1 MNQSLELLSNRTQVV
16 APVNVTA
23 DRYTFLGLD
32 QAEPNLGVAP
42 TSAYVLATNEYGVR
56 RWAPFND
63 VGVVG
68 PTGPTGAT
76 GATGPTGDR
85 YTTISTDTFAIPV
98 TFPSYLQINVEPL
111 LAYIPA
117 HRILVA
123 YNSKNYFTGTVVDY
137 NNISGLMQLSALS
150 AGQGSGTYSFWEVS
164 LDGSVGGPQGST
176 GATGNPGPVGA
187 SYFPNAISYYYIE
200 PSTATGKAISGSDQY
215 GRTLTYN
222 ALLPNN
228 VNVYK
233 NGSRLTNNFSFT
245 ANDGV
250 NILLASSL
258 IASDKIEVVVVSGS
272 IDFNPDIFTRNDL
285 QNFRYTVGFD
295 PLTSIP
301 TGYYTVSGFD
311 DTNRLL
317 AYTPGSISLYKN
329 GSHLIDTLDYTATNG
344 YTITLSGQLNTTDVV
359 NVLVLSAFNFA
370 PYKVYY
376 VSQVLN
382 YFYTVPTAGIPVGA
396 VAISG
401 VDTYGKT
408 LDYFP
413 QAVDVFV
420 NGVNLVNVAD
430 FAATDGKNVIL
441 NVPLLYGDTIQ
452 IKTLSAFG
460 TQPAGPTGPT
470 GATGATGGER
480 YNATSSSTVTI
491 PTTINKYVSFAL
503 NETNLSYIPSQSV
516 LVSHDLYN
524 TMYGLIY
531 EYSTATNT
539 LTVLAL
545 SSVGGGATFS
555 NWAIN
560 LNAVAG
566 PRGAQGDN
574 GATGATGAIGP
585 AGATGPVAGSNKQF
599 VYNNAGAPAGA
610 ANLNYDGGYVGV
622 GISTP
627 ASLLHV
633 RNTSA
638 KAGGAH
644 MLLEAYST
652 SSVSNDADVVLIESR
667 RADNAAYNI
676 LNVKNAAGAKLTVGG
691 NGDVRIANNLTVV
704 GDLTALGN
712 ISYFETKII
721 TSSAVVIVNSGTGPA
736 LSVTQTGAQPV
747 ATFIDKESGPALHI
761 ADTGLVGIG
770 LSAPSER
777 LTVLGNISA
786 SNTITGATY
795 VSGGQELFGLI
806 SNFILPV
813 GDDKVKQTQIA
824 VLSTAQE
831 FTAFHGVSATK
842 LDNSTTFGV
851 GDVSANWNLDTQQV
865 AIFTLSSSPVYL
877 RNPTNMRPGGTY
889 MLIVKQDSTG
899 GRVLNFQSS
908 YKFIN
913 NVAPTVTTAPSAVDI
928 FSFVSDGRFLYG
940 VGSQGYI

>member
-1 MNQSLELLSNRTQVV
+1 MNQSLQLLSNRANVV
-16 APVNVTA
+16 APLNVTA

-32 QAEPNLGVAP
+32 QAEPNLGTAP

-56 RWAPFND
+56 RWVPYND

-85 YTTISTDTFAIPV
+85 YTTFSTDTFSIPV

-123 YNSKNYFTGTVVDY
+123 RDNNNYFTGTVVDY
-137 NNISGLMQLSALS
+137 NNVSGLMQLSALS
-150 AGQGSGTYSFWEVS
+150 AGQGSGTYNYWEVS
-164 LDGSVGGPQGST
+164 LDGSVGGPKGPT
-176 GATGNPGPVGA
+176 GVTGNPGPVGA
-187 SYFPNAISYYYIE
+187 SYFPDAISYYYIE
-200 PSTATGKAISGSDQY
+200 PFTATGRAISGSDQY

-245 ANDGV
+245 ANDGR
-250 NILLASSL
+250 NILLASNL
-258 IASDKIEVVVVSGS
+258 IASDKIEVVVVSGN
-272 IDFNPDIFTRNDL
+272 INYNPDIFTRNDL
-285 QNFRYTVGFD
+285 QNFRYTVGFN

-301 TGYYTVSGFD
+301 SGYYTVSGFD
-311 DTNRLL
+311 DTNRQL
-317 AYTPGSISLYKN
+317 AYTPGSISVYKN
-329 GSHLIDTLDYTATNG
+329 GSHLIDTLDYRATNG
-344 YTITLSGQLNTTDVV
+344 FTITLSGKLNTNDVV

-370 PYKVYY
+370 PYNVYY

-408 LDYFP
+408 LNYFP

-420 NGVNLVNVAD
+420 NGINLVNVAD
-430 FAATDGKNVIL
+430 FTATDGRNVIL

-470 GATGATGGER
+470 GATGPTGGEK
-480 YNATSSSTVTI
+480 YNATSSSIITI
-491 PTTINKYVSFAL
+491 PTSINKYVSFVL

-524 TMYGLIY
+524 TMYGLVY
-531 EYSTATNT
+531 DYSTTTNR

-545 SSVGGGATFS
+545 SSVGGGNTFS

-566 PRGAQGDN
+566 PRGAQGAS
-574 GATGATGAIGP
+574 GATGATGAAGP
-585 AGATGPVAGSNKQF
+585 TGATGPVAGSNKQF
-599 VYNNAGAPAGA
+599 IYNAAGSPAGA

-627 ASLLHV
+627 QSLLHV

-652 SSVSNDADVVLIESR
+652 ASVSNDADVVLIESKR
-667 RADNAAYNI
+667 TDSAAYNI

-691 NGDVRIANNLTVV
+691 NGDVRIANNLTIV

-712 ISYFETKII
+712 TTYLDTRII
-721 TSSAVVIVNSGTGPA
+721 TSSAVVILNSGTGPA

-786 SNTITGATY
+786 SSTITGRTY

-851 GDVSANWNLDTQQV
+851 GDVSATWNLDSQQV
-865 AIFTLSSSPVYL
+865 TILTLSSSPVYL
-877 RNPTNMRPGGTY
+877 RNPSNMRPGGTY
-889 MLIVKQDSTG
+889 MLIVRQDSTG
-899 GRVLNFQSS
+899 GRVLNFQSN

-913 NVAPTVTTAPSAVDI
+913 NVAPTVTTAPSSVDI
-928 FSFVSDGRFLYG
+928 FSFVSDGRYLYG